1 MPNGNEA
8 GVNENWVPGGFTSG
22 DMVEAVNPQSGEVV
36 RRATKD
42 FDNIA
47 GQTFERVSGAGIRQ
61 MMGVD
66 N

>member
-8 GVNENWVPGGFTSG
+8 GVNENWVPSGFTSG

-47 GQTFERVSGAGIRQ
+47 G
-61 MMGVD
+61 
-66 N
+66 